1 MKTKSSIILYICVIL
16 LSSACSSNIRT
27 MNKSE
32 ILVTDSSDLEKY
44 VNRKITIRGLVV
56 NSKIPTIIGVDIS
69 SDNPDLRGE
78 VAEATG
84 VLIKLVV
91 SKDEVDKTSANRGP
105 GVFYKLRDLNAPY
118 SDAQVVR
125 IKK

>member
-1 MKTKSSIILYICVIL
+1 
-16 LSSACSSNIRT
+16 

-32 ILVTDSSDLEKY
+32 ILITDSSDLEKY
-44 VNRKITIRGLVV
+44 VNRIITIRGLVV
-56 NSKIPTIIGVDIS
+56 NSKIPTIIGVDVS

-91 SKDEVDKTSANRGP
+91 SNEEVDKTSANRGP
-105 GVFYKLRDLNAPY
+105 GVFYKLRDLKAPH
-118 SDAQVVR
+118 SDAQVVP

>member
-1 MKTKSSIILYICVIL
+1 
-16 LSSACSSNIRT
+16 
-27 MNKSE
+27 MNTSE

-44 VNRKITIRGLVV
+44 VNQIITIRGLVV
-56 NSKIPTIIGVDIS
+56 NSKIPTIIGVDVS

-78 VAEATG
+78 VAKATG

-91 SKDEVDKTSANRGP
+91 NKDEVDKTSTNRGP
-105 GVFYKLRDLNAPY
+105 GVFYRLRDLQAPH